1 MTCFNGR
8 GLSAVFWGGLAT
20 GALALPLSA
29 QSIGAGDPRLVG
41 FADSV
46 ADYSPASGVNADL
59 DDPNQA
65 LGAPNV
71 GDTGSPNFAPLGL
84 VSLGDAP
91 AGTPAGSIT
100 LGFSTAITN
109 GVGDDFAV
117 FENAFLGFSDPAF
130 VFAELAFVEVS
141 TDGSTFARFFNT
153 SATTIADPGNPLPTD
168 LDDTFGRNF
177 ALLRSTNVSGYAGV
191 DVSNTGTLFD
201 LQALVSDAAV
211 VGGDVDLDEINFVR
225 LIDIPGDGRFTDSN
239 GNPIFDTLDL
249 GAGNGGFD
257 LDAIGVL
264 NQVPEPGSAA
274 LLVALTG
281 LATRRRSRAS

>member
-1 MTCFNGR
+1 MTCFNCR
-8 GLSAVFWGGLAT
+8 GLSAVLWSGFAA

-29 QSIGAGDPRLVG
+29 QSIGAGDSRLVG

-46 ADYSPASGVNADL
+46 ADYSPASGVNSDL

-71 GDTGSPNFAPLGL
+71 GDTGSPDFKPLGL

-91 AGTPAGSIT
+91 VGTPAGSIT

-130 VFAELAFVEVS
+130 VFAELTFVEVS

-201 LQALVSDAAV
+201 LQTLVSDAAV
-211 VGGDVDLDEINFVR
+211 VGGDVDLNEINFVR
-225 LIDIPGDGRFTDSN
+225 LIDIPGDGRVTDSN

-281 LATRRRSRAS
+281 LATLRRRHAS